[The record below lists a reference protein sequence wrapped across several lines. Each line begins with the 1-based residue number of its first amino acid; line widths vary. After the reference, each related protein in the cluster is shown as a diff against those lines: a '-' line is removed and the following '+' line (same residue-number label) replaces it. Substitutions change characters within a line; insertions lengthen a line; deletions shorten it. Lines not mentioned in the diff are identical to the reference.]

1 MRRGFVLSSHTPWLQ
16 PIAARQNSRRSTGPL
31 RADFM
36 DAVRYIVD
44 TLLWLLTLAF
54 VLRLLFQWVRANFRD
69 PMADAIVRVTNWLI
83 LPLRKLLPPIGKID
97 TATVVAVLAIAS
109 IRTLAAL
116 GLAGQGV
123 GDVIQFLRITVIDLA
138 DLLLRIYL
146 FALLLYWLTSFVSPG
161 GYAPGVR
168 LLSQLCE
175 PILKPVR
182 RIIPPIGQIDFSVL
196 WVSIVIGAL
205 LVLLR

>member
-1 MRRGFVLSSHTPWLQ
+1 
-16 PIAARQNSRRSTGPL
+16 
-31 RADFM
+31 M
-36 DAVRYIVD
+36 DAIRYIVD

-54 VLRLLFQWVRANFRD
+54 VLRLLFQWVRADFRD

-83 LPLRKLLPPIGKID
+83 MPLRKVLPPVGKVD
-97 TATVVAVLAIAS
+97 TATVVAVIAVALLRTFVAIALGGGGFGNVVLLVQL
-109 IRTLAAL
+109 TAL
-116 GLAGQGV
+116 DLAGLV
-123 GDVIQFLRITVIDLA
+123 LRV
-138 DLLLRIYL
+138 YL
-146 FALLLYWLTSFVSPG
+146 FAMLLYWLTSFVSPG

-168 LLSQLCE
+168 LLAQLCE

>member
-1 MRRGFVLSSHTPWLQ
+1 MEA
-16 PIAARQNSRRSTGPL
+16 I
-31 RADFM
+31 
-36 DAVRYIVD
+36 RYIVD

-54 VLRLLFQWVRANFRD
+54 VLRLLFQWARADFRD

-83 LPLRKLLPPIGKID
+83 LPLRRVLPPIGKID
-97 TATVVAVLAIAS
+97 TATVVAVIAVATA
-109 IRTLAAL
+109 RTAAL
-116 GLAGQGV
+116 VGLAGAGMADV
-123 GDVIQFLRITVIDLA
+123 GLMLRVTLVDLA
-138 DLLLRIYL
+138 DLVLKVYL
-146 FALLLYWLTSFVSPG
+146 FAMLLYALTSFVSPG

-182 RIIPPIGQIDFSVL
+182 RFIPRIGQIDFSVL
-196 WVSIVIGAL
+196 WVCIAIGALLRL

>member
-1 MRRGFVLSSHTPWLQ
+1 
-16 PIAARQNSRRSTGPL
+16 
-31 RADFM
+31 M
-36 DAVRYIVD
+36 DAIRYIVD

-54 VLRLLFQWVRANFRD
+54 VLRLLFQWARADFRD
-69 PMADAIVRVTNWLI
+69 PMADAIVHVTNWLI
-83 LPLRKLLPPIGKID
+83 MPLRKVLPPIGKLD

-109 IRTLAAL
+109 VHTLANFLLMGA
-116 GLAGQGV
+116 GV
-123 GDVIQFLRITVIDLA
+123 GDLESFLLGTVLDLA
-138 DLLLRIYL
+138 RMVLRIYL
-146 FALLLYWLTSFVSPG
+146 FAMLLFWLTSFVSPG

-182 RIIPPIGQIDFSVL
+182 RIIPPIGQIDFSFL
-196 WVSIVIGAL
+196 WVSIAIGAL